1 MFIFQITEEK
11 LLCSNKISSF
21 SQLYLR
27 LGKWEIQASASGG
40 FQRCHGE
47 GFEICPDSQW
57 YLGYLPNIDK
67 SPPTPLGDPTALC
80 YNSSTGKRQ
89 QFYFV
94 APKDSNVF
102 GLFKVFKN
110 TYQIRNINTRSSK
123 TKTFT
128 QFQFFGGATTSRS
141 RDWQLLLYLS
151 KKSPWRLWLTFFW
164 ESDGYW

>member
-67 SPPTPLGDPTALC
+67 SPLPTWRPNCTLL
-80 YNSSTGKRQ
+80 
-89 QFYFV
+89 QFIYWKKFFFV
-94 APKDSNVF
+94 APKGSNVF

-110 TYQIRNINTRSSK
+110 TYQIRNMNTRSSK
-123 TKTFT
+123 TKTFA

-141 RDWQLLLYLS
+141 RDWQLLLFPSSLRRKNIYL
-151 KKSPWRLWLTFFW
+151 KNLL
-164 ESDGYW
+164 EYCD